1 MGSMNC
7 PFKTYLSRICGSWKT
22 ACRYIDKGIIPNAY
36 KTNGGQR
43 RIRKPRGATDQD
55 IARWLSS
62 GWMHGTNYNHSPA
75 LMRWI
80 DEVQEAVVHRPARQ
94 PRPQKER
101 GPATK
106 SKLSMSPIPKDAPL
120 WVRDAVRCLTA
131 FKQRKPLEQM
141 KKNDLVTLL
150 QIVRPIRDNIAAY
163 EDRLAALTPAP
174 TPPA

>member
-1 MGSMNC
+1 MGTMNC
-7 PFKTYLSRICGSWKT
+7 PFKTYLAGICGSWKT

-36 KTNGGQR
+36 KTKGGQR

-80 DEVQEAVVHRPARQ
+80 DEVREAVVLRPARQ

-101 GPATK
+101 RPAAK
-106 SKLSMSPIPKDAPL
+106 SKLSVSPIPKHAPL
-120 WVRDAVRCLTA
+120 WVRDAVRCLAA
-131 FKQRKPLEQM
+131 FNQRKPLEQM
-141 KKNDLVTLL
+141 NKNDLVTLL

-174 TPPA
+174 THPA